1 MVKKRL
7 SIFFLIILSLPA
19 FYKVGF
25 FTFYQLNKDYI
36 AENYCV
42 NKDRPIT
49 MCYGSCF
56 LDKGL
61 AIADQTPSS
70 DNSVSTLKFELQE
83 FLVDE
88 ISVSTHSPKTI
99 LTFPTLSVPSIVEGN
114 SPSVFRPPLV

>member
-1 MVKKRL
+1 M
-7 SIFFLIILSLPA
+7 ILSLPA
-19 FYKVGF
+19 IYKAGF

-56 LDKGL
+56 LEKGL
-61 AIADQTPSS
+61 NMADQ
-70 DNSVSTLKFELQE
+70 NSNPDSLVSTLKFEIQE

-88 ISVSTHSPKTI
+88 VVIPFQLAETI
-99 LTFPTLSVPSIVEGN
+99 LTFPFSPTPSIKEGVN
-114 SPSVFRPPLV
+114 YSIFRPPLV

>member
-1 MVKKRL
+1 VKQKL
-7 SIFFLIILSLPA
+7 SIFFLVILSLPA
-19 FYKVGF
+19 VYKVGF

-61 AIADQTPSS
+61 SLADQTPNP
-70 DNSVSTLKFELQE
+70 DNVLSTIKFELQE

-88 ISVSTHSPKTI
+88 IFVPTYFSKTI
-99 LTFPTLSVPSIVEGN
+99 LTFSVSTIPSIAEGIY
-114 SPSVFRPPLV
+114 PSVFHPPLV